1 MCIIVAKPAGIQCP
15 DLETLETCFNSN
27 PDGAGLMFPDGDRVR
42 IIKGFMAF
50 DEFSS
55 TLKALGDVTNTGLV
69 MHFRITTHG
78 GTRPECCHPF
88 PLTDVDSELRALDIC
103 APLGVAHNGVIHG
116 MATDATTSDTMAY
129 IRDVLTPLQ
138 RMAGD
143 LLASDDAMS
152 VVESTVGSKLAFL
165 EPDGAITTV
174 GDFIEENGV
183 FYSNSSFKPA
193 PRLWRPTTPPTASNY
208 WQSAFEWDDEPTD
221 GDMFDLI
228 ARLPF
233 AYCSGCDMAEDCAL
247 DCPYCSSEDEAEYNS
262 SVSYYWDEDEES
274 EVIAC

>member
-27 PDGAGLMFPDGDRVR
+27 PDGAGIMFPCGDQVR

-50 DEFSS
+50 DEFRS
-55 TLKALGDVTNTGLV
+55 TLAAIEDATSTALV

-88 PLTDVDSELRALDIC
+88 PLTDDDTALRALDTR
-103 APLGVAHNGVIHG
+103 AAVGVAHNGVIHG
-116 MATDATTSDTMAY
+116 QATDATTSDTMAY
-129 IRDVLTPLQ
+129 ICDVLAPLQ

-143 LLASDDAMS
+143 LLASDDAMT
-152 VVESTVGSKLAFL
+152 VVESTIGSKLAFL
-165 EPDGAITTV
+165 EPDGTITTV

-183 FYSNSSFKPA
+183 FYSNASFKPA
-193 PRLWRPTTPPTASNY
+193 PCMWRPTTPPTAA
-208 WQSAFEWDDEPTD
+208 SAWGAFIDWDDEPTD

-228 ARLPF
+228 ARLPY
-233 AYCSGCDMAEDCAL
+233 ASCSGCDMAEDCAL
-247 DCPYCSSEDEAEYNS
+247 DCPYCSSESEAEYNS
-262 SVSYYWDEDEES
+262 SVSYYWDEDEN
-274 EVIAC
+274 EVMAC

>member
-27 PDGAGLMFPDGDRVR
+27 PDGAGLMFPDGDQVR

-88 PLTDVDSELRALDIC
+88 PLTDDDTALRALDIC
-103 APLGVAHNGVIHG
+103 APVGVAHNGVIAG
-116 MATDATTSDTMAY
+116 MDTDAKTSDTMAY
-129 IRDVLTPLQ
+129 IRDVLAPLQ

-143 LLASDDAMS
+143 LLASDDAMT
-152 VVESTVGSKLAFL
+152 VVESTIGSKLAFL

-193 PRLWRPTTPPTASNY
+193 PRIWRPTTPPTSSNY
-208 WQSAFEWDDEPTD
+208 WPTICNWDDEPAE

-228 ARLPF
+228 ARLPYTF
-233 AYCSGCDMAEDCAL
+233 CSGCDMAEDCAL
-247 DCPYCSSEDEAEYNS
+247 DCPYCSSESEAEYNS
-262 SVSYYWDEDEES
+262 SVSYYWDEDES
-274 EVIAC
+274 EVMAC

>member
-15 DLETLETCFNSN
+15 SLETLETCFNSN
-27 PDGAGLMFPDGDRVR
+27 PDGAGLMFPDGDQVR

-88 PLTDVDSELRALDIC
+88 PLTDDDTALRALDIC
-103 APLGVAHNGVIHG
+103 APVGVAHNGVISG
-116 MATDATTSDTMAY
+116 MDTDAKTSDTMAY
-129 IRDVLTPLQ
+129 IRDVLAPLQ

-143 LLASDDAMS
+143 LLASDDAMG

-174 GDFIEENGV
+174 GDFIEDSGV

-193 PRLWRPTTPPTASNY
+193 PRIWRPTTPPTASNY
-208 WQSAFEWDDEPTD
+208 WQTVFDWDDEPTD

-228 ARLPF
+228 ARLPYTF
-233 AYCSGCDMAEDCAL
+233 CSGCDMAEDCAL
-247 DCPYCSSEDEAEYNS
+247 DCPYCSSESEAEYNS
-262 SVSYYWDEDEES
+262 SVSYYWDEDES
-274 EVIAC
+274 EVMAC

>member
-27 PDGAGLMFPDGDRVR
+27 PDGAGLMFPDGDQVR

-88 PLTDVDSELRALDIC
+88 PLTDDDTALRALDIR
-103 APLGVAHNGVIHG
+103 APVGVAHNGVIAG
-116 MATDATTSDTMAY
+116 MDTDAKTSDTMAY
-129 IRDVLTPLQ
+129 IRDVLAPLQ

-143 LLASDDAMS
+143 LLASDDAMT
-152 VVESTVGSKLAFL
+152 VVESTIGSKLAFL

-193 PRLWRPTTPPTASNY
+193 PRIWRPTTPPTSSNY
-208 WQSAFEWDDEPTD
+208 WQTICNWDDEPAE

-228 ARLPF
+228 ARLPYTF
-233 AYCSGCDMAEDCAL
+233 CSGCDMAEDCAL
-247 DCPYCSSEDEAEYNS
+247 DCPYCSSESEAEYNS
-262 SVSYYWDEDEES
+262 SVSYYWDEDES
-274 EVIAC
+274 EVMAC

>member
-15 DLETLETCFNSN
+15 SLETLETCFNSN
-27 PDGAGLMFPDGDRVR
+27 PDGAGLMWADGDQVR

-55 TLKALGDVTNTGLV
+55 TLNALGDVTNTGLV

-88 PLTDVDSELRALDIC
+88 PLTDDDTALRALDIC
-103 APLGVAHNGVIHG
+103 APVGVAHNGVIAG
-116 MATDATTSDTMAY
+116 MDTDAKTSDTMAY
-129 IRDVLTPLQ
+129 IRDVLAPLQ

-143 LLASDDAMS
+143 LLASDDAMT

-183 FYSNSSFKPA
+183 FFSNSSFKPA
-193 PRLWRPTTPPTASNY
+193 PRIWRPTTPPTSSNY
-208 WQSAFEWDDEPTD
+208 WQTICDWDDEPTD

-228 ARLPF
+228 AQLPYTF
-233 AYCSGCDMAEDCAL
+233 CSGCDMAEDCAL
-247 DCPYCSSEDEAEYNS
+247 DCPYCSSESEAEYNS
-262 SVSYYWDEDEES
+262 SVSYYWDEDES
-274 EVIAC
+274 EVMAC

>member
-27 PDGAGLMFPDGDRVR
+27 PDGAGLMFPDGDQVR

-88 PLTDVDSELRALDIC
+88 PLTDDDTALRALDIC
-103 APLGVAHNGVIHG
+103 APVGVAHNGVIAG
-116 MATDATTSDTMAY
+116 MDTDAKTSDTMAY
-129 IRDVLTPLQ
+129 IRDVLAPLQ

-143 LLASDDAMS
+143 LLASDDAMT
-152 VVESTVGSKLAFL
+152 VVESTIGSKLAFL

-193 PRLWRPTTPPTASNY
+193 PRIWRPTTPPTSSNY
-208 WQSAFEWDDEPTD
+208 WQTICNWDDEPAE

-228 ARLPF
+228 ARLPYTF
-233 AYCSGCDMAEDCAL
+233 CSGCDMAEDCAL
-247 DCPYCSSEDEAEYNS
+247 DCPYCSSESEAEYNS
-262 SVSYYWDEDEES
+262 SVSYYWDEDES
-274 EVIAC
+274 EVMAC

>member
-27 PDGAGLMFPDGDRVR
+27 PDGAGLMWADGDQVR

-88 PLTDVDSELRALDIC
+88 PLTDDDTALRALDTTT
-103 APLGVAHNGVIHG
+103 AVGVAHNGVIHG
-116 MATDATTSDTMAY
+116 QATDATTSDTMAY
-129 IRDVLTPLQ
+129 IRDVLAPLQ

-143 LLASDDAMS
+143 LLASDDAMT

-174 GDFIEENGV
+174 GDFIEDNGV

-193 PRLWRPTTPPTASNY
+193 PRMWRPTTPPTASNY
-208 WQSAFEWDDEPTD
+208 WQTVFDWDDEPTD

-228 ARLPF
+228 ARLPYTF
-233 AYCSGCDMAEDCAL
+233 CSDCDMAEDCAL
-247 DCPYCSSEDEAEYNS
+247 DCPYCSSESEAEYNS
-262 SVSYYWDEDEES
+262 SVSYYWDEDES
-274 EVIAC
+274 EVVAC

>member
-1 MCIIVAKPAGIQCP
+1 MCIIVAKPAGVQCP
-15 DLETLETCFNSN
+15 DLETLETCFSAN
-27 PDGAGLMFPDGDRVR
+27 PDGAGLMWADGDQVR

-88 PLTDVDSELRALDIC
+88 PLTDDDTALRALDTTT
-103 APLGVAHNGVIHG
+103 AVGVAHNGVIHG
-116 MATDATTSDTMAY
+116 QATDATTSDTMAY
-129 IRDVLTPLQ
+129 IRDVLAPLQ
-138 RMAGD
+138 RMTGD
-143 LLASDDAMS
+143 LLASDDAMT

-174 GDFIEENGV
+174 GDFIEDNGV

-193 PRLWRPTTPPTASNY
+193 PRVWRPTTPPTSSNY
-208 WQSAFEWDDEPTD
+208 WQTICNWDDEPTD

-228 ARLPF
+228 ARLPYTF
-233 AYCSGCDMAEDCAL
+233 CSGCDMAEDCAL
-247 DCPYCSSEDEAEYNS
+247 DCPYCSSESEAEYNS
-262 SVSYYWDEDEES
+262 SVSYYWDEDES
-274 EVIAC
+274 EVMAC

>member
-15 DLETLETCFNSN
+15 DLETLEMCFNAN
-27 PDGAGLMFPDGDRVR
+27 PDGAGLMFPDGDQVR
-42 IIKGFMAF
+42 IIKGFMEF
-50 DEFSS
+50 DEFAS

-88 PLTDVDSELRALDIC
+88 PLTDDDAALRALDTTT
-103 APLGVAHNGVIHG
+103 AVGVAHNGVITG
-116 MATDATTSDTMAY
+116 MDTDAKTSDTMAY
-129 IRDVLTPLQ
+129 IRDVLAPLQ

-143 LLASDDAMS
+143 LLASDDAMTI
-152 VVESTVGSKLAFL
+152 VESTVGSKLAFL

-174 GDFIEENGV
+174 GDFIEDNGV

-193 PRLWRPTTPPTASNY
+193 PRIWRPTTP
-208 WQSAFEWDDEPTD
+208 QSAASAWRAFDEWDDEPTD

-228 ARLPF
+228 ARLPY
-233 AYCSGCDMAEDCAL
+233 ASCASCDLAEECAL
-247 DCPYCSSEDEAEYNS
+247 DCPYCSSESEAEYNS
-262 SVSYYWDEDEES
+262 IVDYWDDDEN
-274 EVIAC
+274 EVMAC

>member
-1 MCIIVAKPAGIQCP
+1 MCIIIAKPAGIQCP

-27 PDGAGLMFPDGDRVR
+27 PDGAGLMFPDGDQVR
-42 IIKGFMAF
+42 IIKGFMAW

-55 TLKALGDVTNTGLV
+55 TLKALGDTTNTSLV

-88 PLTDVDSELRALDIC
+88 PLTDDDTALRALDTR
-103 APLGVAHNGVIHG
+103 AAVGVAHNGVIHG
-116 MATDATTSDTMAY
+116 QATDATTSDTMAY
-129 IRDVLTPLQ
+129 IRDVLAPLQ

-143 LLASDDAMS
+143 LLASDDAMT
-152 VVESTVGSKLAFL
+152 VVESTIGSKLAFL

-193 PRLWRPTTPPTASNY
+193 PRMWRPTTPPTAA
-208 WQSAFEWDDEPTD
+208 SAWGAFIDWDDEPTD

-228 ARLPF
+228 ARLPY
-233 AYCSGCDMAEDCAL
+233 ASCSGCDMAEDCAL
-247 DCPYCSSEDEAEYNS
+247 DCPYCSSESEAEYNS
-262 SVSYYWDEDEES
+262 SVSYYWDEDEN
-274 EVIAC
+274 EVVAC

>member
-1 MCIIVAKPAGIQCP
+1 MCIIVAKPAGVQCP

-27 PDGAGLMFPDGDRVR
+27 PDGAGLMFPDGDQVR

-88 PLTDVDSELRALDIC
+88 PLTDDDTALRALDIC
-103 APLGVAHNGVIHG
+103 APVGVAHNGVIAG
-116 MATDATTSDTMAY
+116 MDTDAKTSDTMAY
-129 IRDVLTPLQ
+129 IRDVLAPLQ

-143 LLASDDAMS
+143 LLASDDAMT

-193 PRLWRPTTPPTASNY
+193 PRMWRPTTPPTSSNY
-208 WQSAFEWDDEPTD
+208 WQTICNWDDEPTN

-228 ARLPF
+228 ARLPYTF
-233 AYCSGCDMAEDCAL
+233 CSGCDMAEDCAL
-247 DCPYCSSEDEAEYNS
+247 DCPYCSSESEAEYNS
-262 SVSYYWDEDEES
+262 SVSYYWDEDES
-274 EVIAC
+274 EVMTC

>member
-1 MCIIVAKPAGIQCP
+1 MCIIVAKPAGVQCP
-15 DLETLETCFNSN
+15 SLETLETCFNSN
-27 PDGAGLMFPDGDRVR
+27 PDGAGLMFPDGDQVR
-42 IIKGFMAF
+42 IIKGFMAW

-88 PLTDVDSELRALDIC
+88 PLTDDDTALRALDTR
-103 APLGVAHNGVIHG
+103 AAVGVAHNGVIHG
-116 MATDATTSDTMAY
+116 QATDATTSDTMAY
-129 IRDVLTPLQ
+129 IRDVLAPLQ
-138 RMAGD
+138 HMAGD
-143 LLASDDAMS
+143 LLANDDAMT
-152 VVESTVGSKLAFL
+152 VVESTIGSKLAFL

-193 PRLWRPTTPPTASNY
+193 PRMWRPTTPPTAA
-208 WQSAFEWDDEPTD
+208 SAWGAFIDWDDEPTD

-228 ARLPF
+228 ARLPY
-233 AYCSGCDMAEDCAL
+233 ASCSGCDMAEDCAL
-247 DCPYCSSEDEAEYNS
+247 DCPYCSSESEAEYNS
-262 SVSYYWDEDEES
+262 SVSYYWDEDEN
-274 EVIAC
+274 EVVAC

>member
-27 PDGAGLMFPDGDRVR
+27 PDGAGLMFPDGDQVR
-42 IIKGFMAF
+42 IIKGFMAW

-88 PLTDVDSELRALDIC
+88 PLTDDDTALRALDIC
-103 APLGVAHNGVIHG
+103 APVGVAHNGVITG
-116 MATDATTSDTMAY
+116 MDTDAKTSDTMAY
-129 IRDVLTPLQ
+129 IRDVLAPLR

-143 LLASDDAMS
+143 LLASDDAMT

-174 GDFIEENGV
+174 GDFIEDNGV

-193 PRLWRPTTPPTASNY
+193 PRMWRPTTPTTSSNY
-208 WQSAFEWDDEPTD
+208 WQTVFDWDDEPTD

-228 ARLPF
+228 ARLPYTF
-233 AYCSGCDMAEDCAL
+233 CSGCDMAEDCAL
-247 DCPYCSSEDEAEYNS
+247 DCPYCSSESEAEYNS
-262 SVSYYWDEDEES
+262 SVSYYWDDDES
-274 EVIAC
+274 EVMAC

>member
-15 DLETLETCFNSN
+15 SLETLETCFNAN
-27 PDGAGLMFPDGDRVR
+27 PDGAGLMWADGDQVR
-42 IIKGFMAF
+42 IIKGFMEF
-50 DEFSS
+50 DEFAS

-88 PLTDVDSELRALDIC
+88 PLTDDDTALRALDIC

-116 MATDATTSDTMAY
+116 QATDATTSDTMAY
-129 IRDVLTPLQ
+129 IRDVLAPLQ
-138 RMAGD
+138 RMTGD
-143 LLASDDAMS
+143 LLASDDAMT

-183 FYSNSSFKPA
+183 FFSNSSFKPA
-193 PRLWRPTTPPTASNY
+193 PRMWRPTTPPTSSNY
-208 WQSAFEWDDEPTD
+208 WQTICNWDDEPTD

-228 ARLPF
+228 ARLPYTF
-233 AYCSGCDMAEDCAL
+233 CSGCDMAEDCAL
-247 DCPYCSSEDEAEYNS
+247 DCPYCSSESEAEYNS
-262 SVSYYWDEDEES
+262 SVSYYWDEDES
-274 EVIAC
+274 EVMTC

>member
-15 DLETLETCFNSN
+15 DLETLETCFNAN
-27 PDGAGLMFPDGDRVR
+27 PDGAGLMWADGDQVR
-42 IIKGFMAF
+42 IIKGFMAW

-88 PLTDVDSELRALDIC
+88 PLTDDDTALRALDTTT
-103 APLGVAHNGVIHG
+103 AVGVAHNGVIHG
-116 MATDATTSDTMAY
+116 QATDATTSDTMAY
-129 IRDVLTPLQ
+129 IRDVLAPLQ
-138 RMAGD
+138 RMTGD
-143 LLASDDAMS
+143 LLASDDAMT

-165 EPDGAITTV
+165 EPDGAITTI
-174 GDFIEENGV
+174 GDFIEDSGV

-193 PRLWRPTTPPTASNY
+193 PRVWRPTTPPTSSNY
-208 WQSAFEWDDEPTD
+208 WQTICNWDDEPTD

-228 ARLPF
+228 ARLPYTF
-233 AYCSGCDMAEDCAL
+233 CSGCDMAEDCAL
-247 DCPYCSSEDEAEYNS
+247 DCPYCSSESEAEYNS
-262 SVSYYWDEDEES
+262 SVSYYWDEDES
-274 EVIAC
+274 EVMAC

>member
-1 MCIIVAKPAGIQCP
+1 MRIIVAKPAGVQCP
-15 DLETLETCFNSN
+15 SLETLETCFNSN
-27 PDGAGLMFPDGDRVR
+27 PDGAGLMWADGDQVR
-42 IIKGFMAF
+42 IIKGFMEF
-50 DEFSS
+50 DEFAS

-88 PLTDVDSELRALDIC
+88 PLTDDDAALRALDIC
-103 APLGVAHNGVIHG
+103 APLGVAHNGIITG
-116 MATDATTSDTMAY
+116 MDTDAKTSDTMAY

-143 LLASDDAMS
+143 LLASDDAMG

-174 GDFIEENGV
+174 GDFIEDNGV
-183 FYSNSSFKPA
+183 FYSNASFKPA
-193 PRLWRPTTPPTASNY
+193 PRVWRPTTP
-208 WQSAFEWDDEPTD
+208 QSAASAWRAFDEWDDEPTD

-228 ARLPF
+228 ARLPY
-233 AYCSGCDMAEDCAL
+233 ASCASCDLAEECAL
-247 DCPYCSSEDEAEYNS
+247 DCPYCSSESEAEYNS
-262 SVSYYWDEDEES
+262 IVDYWDDDEN
-274 EVIAC
+274 EVMAC

>member
-15 DLETLETCFNSN
+15 SLETLETCFNSN
-27 PDGAGLMFPDGDRVR
+27 PDGAGLMWADGDQVR
-42 IIKGFMAF
+42 IIKGFMEF
-50 DEFSS
+50 DEFAS

-88 PLTDVDSELRALDIC
+88 PLTDDDAALRALDIC
-103 APLGVAHNGVIHG
+103 APLGVAHNGVISG
-116 MATDATTSDTMAY
+116 MDTDPQTSDTMAY

-143 LLASDDAMS
+143 LLASDDAMT

-165 EPDGAITTV
+165 EPDGAITTI

-183 FYSNSSFKPA
+183 FYSNASFKPA
-193 PRLWRPTTPPTASNY
+193 PRIWRPTTPPSAASA
-208 WQSAFEWDDEPTD
+208 WRAFDEWDDEPTD

-228 ARLPF
+228 ARLPY
-233 AYCSGCDMAEDCAL
+233 ASCASCDLAEECAL
-247 DCPYCSSEDEAEYNS
+247 DCPYCSSESEAEYNS
-262 SVSYYWDEDEES
+262 IVDYWDDDEN
-274 EVIAC
+274 EVMAC